1 MALRASNDPQ
11 YWRDRAEEARAIAVQ
26 VMDAHMSENNAN
38 DLAELGQDIL
48 TFDASDDSLERAALV
63 TDGLAITINRMS
75 ALAHKRTSQH
85 VRAMS
90 ALPPKADIDRSHRE
104 SASGIKNPGLCQRRT
119 SGTLPSPHREHP
131 NAMLRDT

>member
-38 DLAELGQDIL
+38 ELAELGQDIL

-63 TDGLAITINRMS
+63 TDGLAITIGHCTHWWHCS
-75 ALAHKRTSQH
+75 WPL
-85 VRAMS
+85 
-90 ALPPKADIDRSHRE
+90 
-104 SASGIKNPGLCQRRT
+104 
-119 SGTLPSPHREHP
+119 
-131 NAMLRDT
+131 